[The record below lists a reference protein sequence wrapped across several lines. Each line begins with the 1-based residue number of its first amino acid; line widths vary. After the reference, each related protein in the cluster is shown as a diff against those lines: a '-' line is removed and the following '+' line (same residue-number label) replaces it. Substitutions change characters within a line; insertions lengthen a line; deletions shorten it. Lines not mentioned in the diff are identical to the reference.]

1 MEIRL
6 ERYVRPKNKSISWY
20 VFIWLYYQ
28 NIFFFSLFLC
38 LCTTIYPV
46 LALSTPATELF
57 TDGGRI
63 AGRNIRV
70 IFFLPYFSFLFKIY
84 LFQLRHNFFTILCWF
99 LPYININQPLVYICP
114 LPGGS
119 VVKYLVAN
127 AGDTG
132 LIPVAGKIPWR
143 RKW

>member
-1 MEIRL
+1 M
-6 ERYVRPKNKSISWY
+6 
-20 VFIWLYYQ
+20 
-28 NIFFFSLFLC
+28 
-38 LCTTIYPV
+38 